1 MIDPDAVAAD
11 QETRE
16 NASALAA
23 LVAHYYDALHDLGLP
38 EALCIQAAADWHA
51 AIISDGVAWDADD
64 EN

>member
-23 LVAHYYDALHDLGLP
+23 LVAHYYEALRDLHLP
-38 EALCIQAAADWHA
+38 EALCVQVVVDWHLT
-51 AIISDGVAWDADD
+51 IISDGVAWEPD
-64 EN
+64 ED